1 MAVQGYGERVIT
13 ALPPAP
19 PAIEQPAPYELS
31 FGTVAGTAAPGTR
44 RVVVRA
50 GGRVLADV
58 PLAGRRFKLRVDLP
72 LHETTVQVVTVDG
85 KGRRAS
91 ASTAHVLGAPRAAAP
106 RWRAARLDQFL
117 ARDVRRAAAAFGP
130 TSGIYVESLTSG
142 AGAAWNA
149 RATFPGASTLK
160 LAIAVTALAHL
171 EGAPGHGSYLDR
183 LLRQMLVHSDNAA
196 ANAVERAYGGSTSG
210 GSALV
215 NALMRSLGLVDTEMY
230 GGYETDGYGAGAV
243 RLPAAA
249 IPLLVESQPAWG
261 YGKRTTA
268 RDLSALL
275 RGVWLAS
282 AGLGP
287 LRSAQPGF
295 TPADARYLLYVLA
308 RVGDHGKLDR
318 AVGAA
323 AGVRVLHKAG
333 WIGTARHDNGI
344 VFWPGGAF
352 VATVMTYRPGGAGI
366 ASDILAGRVARMA
379 LDRFRG

>member
-1 MAVQGYGERVIT
+1 MIT
-13 ALPPAP
+13 ALPPTP

-44 RVVVRA
+44 RIVVRA
-50 GGRVLADV
+50 DGRVLADR
-58 PLAGRRFKLRVDLP
+58 PLARRRFKLQVELP
-72 LHETTVQVVTVDG
+72 LRETTVQVVTVDG

-106 RWRAARLDQFL
+106 RRRAARLDQFL

-171 EGAPGHGSYLDR
+171 QGAPGHGSYLDR
-183 LLRQMLVHSDNAA
+183 LLRQMLVQSDNAA

-230 GGYETDGYGAGAV
+230 GGYETDGYEASAV

-249 IPLLVESQPAWG
+249 IPLRVESQPAWG

-268 RDLSALL
+268 RDLAALL

-282 AGLGP
+282 VGLGP
-287 LRSAQPGF
+287 LRSAQSGF

-308 RVGDHGKLDR
+308 QVGDHGKLDR
-318 AVGAA
+318 EVGAA

-352 VATVMTYRPGGAGI
+352 VATVMTYRSGGAGT
-366 ASDILAGRVARMA
+366 ASDVLAGRVARIA

>member
-1 MAVQGYGERVIT
+1 MIT

-31 FGTVAGTAAPGTR
+31 FGTVAGTAAAGTR
-44 RVVVRA
+44 RILVKA
-50 GGRVLADV
+50 GGKVLADL
-58 PLAGRRFKLRVDLP
+58 PLGRRRFRLRVELP
-72 LHETTVQVVTVDG
+72 PRETTVQVVTVDG

-91 ASTAHVLGAPRAAAP
+91 ATAAHVLGAPPAAAP
-106 RWRAARLDQFL
+106 RRRAARLDELL
-117 ARDVRRAAAAFGP
+117 ARDVRRAAAAFGS

-149 RATFPGASTLK
+149 KATFPGASTLK
-160 LAIAVTALAHL
+160 LAIAVTALARV
-171 EGAPGHGSYLDR
+171 EGTPGRGSYLDG
-183 LLRQMLVHSDNAA
+183 LLRQMLVYSDNEA
-196 ANAVERAYGGSTSG
+196 ANAVERFFGGSTSG
-210 GSALV
+210 GSAFV

-230 GGYETDGYGAGAV
+230 GGYETEEHGEEAVV

-249 IPLLVESQPAWG
+249 IPLRVESQPSWG

-268 RDLSALL
+268 GDLAGLL

-287 LRSAQPGF
+287 LRAAQPGF

-308 RVGDHGKLDR
+308 QVGDRGKLDR
-318 AVGAA
+318 EVGAVP
-323 AGVRVLHKAG
+323 GVRVLHKAG
-333 WIGTARHDNGI
+333 WIGVARHDNGI
-344 VFWPGGAF
+344 VLWPGGAF
-352 VATVMTYRPGGAGI
+352 VATVMTYRSGGAGT
-366 ASDILAGRVARMA
+366 ASDVLAGRIARIA